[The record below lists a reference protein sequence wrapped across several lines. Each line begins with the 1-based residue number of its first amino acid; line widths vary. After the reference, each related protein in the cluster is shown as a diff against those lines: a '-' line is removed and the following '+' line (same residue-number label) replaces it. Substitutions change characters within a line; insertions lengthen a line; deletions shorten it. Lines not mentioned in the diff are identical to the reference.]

1 MPIRSE
7 VAERAD
13 FSHLHYAQCWEDGDV
28 MLKALDVRPGQVCL
42 SIASGGDNTLA
53 MLGSSPARVIAI
65 DANPAQIANL
75 ELKVAAFRELEYG
88 ELLELIGS
96 RESHRRGELYARCR
110 RQLSHSA
117 RVFWDGRADA
127 VAKGIGGSGR
137 FEQYL
142 GLFRRWI
149 LPLAHNRRLTRRLFE
164 TSSQDQRE
172 QIYTQEWD
180 TWRWRLL
187 CKAFLSRYVMERMG
201 RDPSFFRYAEGSI
214 AKHILGR
221 TQHALT
227 TLTPAENPYLQWILT
242 GRHYV
247 ALPYALRAENF
258 DSIRNNLDRIE
269 WHPVSLEEFLARAD
283 HGSIDNFNLS
293 DIFEYMSEDSY
304 HRILEMLIDIGHSGG
319 RLAYWNMLVPRRCP
333 AYLAGRLRSLE
344 SQADDLALRDKVF
357 FYGAFVLE
365 EIS

>member
-1 MPIRSE
+1 
-7 VAERAD
+7 
-13 FSHLHYAQCWEDGDV
+13 
-28 MLKALDVRPGQVCL
+28 
-42 SIASGGDNTLA
+42 
-53 MLGSSPARVIAI
+53 
-65 DANPAQIANL
+65 
-75 ELKVAAFRELEYG
+75 
-88 ELLELIGS
+88 
-96 RESHRRGELYARCR
+96 
-110 RQLSHSA
+110 
-117 RVFWDGRADA
+117 
-127 VAKGIGGSGR
+127 
-137 FEQYL
+137 
-142 GLFRRWI
+142 
-149 LPLAHNRRLTRRLFE
+149 
-164 TSSQDQRE
+164 
-172 QIYTQEWD
+172 
-180 TWRWRLL
+180 
-187 CKAFLSRYVMERMG
+187 MERMG